1 MSSRSMRVAVL
12 TAVLLVGAVG
22 VSVGRDQRPA
32 EALAGYYH
40 PGTSQGSIYRLYRAY
55 FQREPDLGGFTY
67 WGTKNAAGTT
77 LAKISET
84 FARSSEFQ
92 TKYGKL
98 TNRAFLNL
106 VYQNVMGRPADSGG
120 FAYWLGKLDRGTPR
134 GSVMLSFSDST
145 EYRRVTLL
153 GVPPGLRAGTA
164 AQAMLAALPV
174 AAEPTRTGYD
184 RDLFKHW
191 DDENANGCD
200 TRCEILNAEKRANGT
215 WYSLWD
221 GTTATTASALE
232 IDHVVALAEAWDSGA
247 STWTPTQRDRFAD
260 WQVNLT
266 AVGSSVNQSKSD
278 QDAGEWTPPR
288 AASKCAFAEIT
299 VTTKYHWTL
308 SVDEAE
314 KTALSSMLQ
323 GCKATTSLPPPSPST
338 TTTTT
343 RPPTT
348 TTTTMP
354 TPSCKTAGIYLA
366 KNGACVANYEDGTG
380 DVDCGRL
387 PAAMKPV
394 QLTNPNNDP
403 YRLDGSDHDGL
414 GCEG

>member
-1 MSSRSMRVAVL
+1 MTSRALRVLVL
-12 TAVLLVGAVG
+12 TAIVLVGAVG

-32 EALAGYYH
+32 EALAAYYD

-67 WGTKNAAGTT
+67 WRNKHAAGTT
-77 LAKISET
+77 LAKISES

-92 TKYGKL
+92 TKYGPL
-98 TNRAFLNL
+98 TNRAFLTL
-106 VYQNVMGRPADSGG
+106 VYQNVMGRQPDAGG
-120 FAYWLGKLDRGTPR
+120 YSYWLGKLDKGTPR

-145 EYRRVTLL
+145 EYRRVTYL

-164 AQAMLAALPV
+164 AQSMLATITV

-191 DDENANGCD
+191 DDENSNSCD
-200 TRCEILNAEKRANGT
+200 TRCEILKAEKRSNGT

-221 GTTATTASALE
+221 GTTASLASALE

-247 STWTPTQRDRFAD
+247 STWTSTQRDRFAD

-266 AVGSSVNQSKSD
+266 AVSSSVNQSKSD
-278 QDAGEWTPPR
+278 KDAAEWTPPR
-288 AASKCAFAEIT
+288 AVSKCAFAELT
-299 VTTKYHWTL
+299 VTTKFKWTL
-308 SVDEAE
+308 TIDQAE
-314 KTALSSMLQ
+314 KTALTSMLQ
-323 GCKATTSLPPPSPST
+323 GCTATTSNPPPVATTTTTRPA

-343 RPPTT
+343 RPPST
-348 TTTTMP
+348 
-354 TPSCKTAGIYLA
+354 CATAGIYLA

-380 DVDCGRL
+380 DVDCGQL
-387 PAAMKPV
+387 PAATKPV
-394 QLTNPNNDP
+394 KLLTSADP
-403 YRLDGSDHDGL
+403 YQLDGDDDGY
-414 GCEG
+414 GCET

>member
-1 MSSRSMRVAVL
+1 MASRSVRVLAVAVVVM
-12 TAVLLVGAVG
+12 AGAVG
-22 VSVGRDQRPA
+22 VSVSRDPRPA
-32 EALAGYYH
+32 DALAAYYD

-55 FQREPDLGGFTY
+55 FQREPDFGGFTY
-67 WGTKNAAGTT
+67 WRTKHAGGTT
-77 LAKISET
+77 LAKISES

-145 EYRRVTLL
+145 EYRRVTYL
-153 GVPPGLRAGTA
+153 GVPAGLRAGTA
-164 AQAMLAALPV
+164 AQAMLATLPV
-174 AAEPTRTGYD
+174 AAEPTRAGYD
-184 RDLFKHW
+184 RDLFQHW
-191 DDENANGCD
+191 DDEDGNGCN
-200 TRCEILNAEKRANGT
+200 TRCEILSAEKRTNGS

-221 GTTATTASALE
+221 GTTATSASALE

-247 STWTPTQRDRFAD
+247 STWTATQRDRFAD

-278 QDAGEWTPPR
+278 KDAAEWTPPR

-299 VTTKYHWTL
+299 VTTKFKWTL
-308 SVDEAE
+308 TIDQAE
-314 KTALSSMLQ
+314 KTALTSMLQ
-323 GCKATTSLPPPSPST
+323 GCTSTTTNLPGVATTTRPRAT
-338 TTTTT
+338 TTTTK
-343 RPPTT
+343 PAG
-348 TTTTMP
+348 
-354 TPSCKTAGIYLA
+354 CATATIYLA
-366 KNGACVANYEDGTG
+366 KNDACVANYEDATG
-380 DVDCGRL
+380 DVDCGQL

-394 QLTNPNNDP
+394 KLLTSADP
-403 YRLDGSDHDGL
+403 YNLDGSNNDGW
-414 GCEG
+414 GCEDG

>member
-1 MSSRSMRVAVL
+1 MSTRAMRVAVL

-32 EALAGYYH
+32 EALAAYYD

-67 WGTKNAAGTT
+67 WRNKNAAGTT
-77 LAKISET
+77 LARISET

-174 AAEPTRTGYD
+174 AAEPSRTGYD
-184 RDLFKHW
+184 RDLFEHW
-191 DDENANGCD
+191 DDEDGNGCD
-200 TRCEILNAEKRANGT
+200 TRCEILKAEKRANGT

-221 GTTATTASALE
+221 GTTATSASALE

-247 STWTPTQRDRFAD
+247 SIWTPTQRDRFAD

-278 QDAGEWTPPR
+278 RDAAEWTPPR

-299 VTTKYHWTL
+299 VTTKYRWTL
-308 SVDEAE
+308 SVDQAE
-314 KTALSSMLQ
+314 KTALGSMLQ
-323 GCKATTSLPPPSPST
+323 GCKATTSNPTPVT

-348 TTTTMP
+348 TTTTRP
-354 TPSCKTAGIYLA
+354 TSNCKTAGIYLA

-380 DVDCGRL
+380 DVDCGQL

-394 QLTNPNNDP
+394 KVINPDNDP
-403 YRLDGSDHDGL
+403 YNLDGADHDGI

>member
-1 MSSRSMRVAVL
+1 MTSRMVRVLAVAVVVMAG
-12 TAVLLVGAVG
+12 TAG
-22 VSVGRDQRPA
+22 VTVGRDPKPA
-32 EALAGYYH
+32 EALAAYYD

-67 WGTKNAAGTT
+67 WRNKNAAGTT

-98 TNRAFLNL
+98 TNGAFLNL
-106 VYQNVMGRPADSGG
+106 IYKNVMGRPADSGG
-120 FAYWLGKLDRGTPR
+120 YNYWLGKLDRGTPR

-145 EYRRVTLL
+145 EYRRVTYL
-153 GVPPGLRAGTA
+153 GVPPGMRAGTA

-191 DDENANGCD
+191 DDEDGNGCD
-200 TRCEILNAEKRANGT
+200 TRCEILKAEKRSNGT

-221 GTTATTASALE
+221 GTTATTAGALE

-247 STWTPTQRDRFAD
+247 SSWTPTQRDRFAD

-278 QDAGEWTPPR
+278 QDAAEWTPPR

-299 VTTKYHWTL
+299 VTTKFKWAL
-308 SVDEAE
+308 SVDPAE
-314 KTALSSMLQ
+314 HDALATMLQ
-323 GCKATTSLPPPSPST
+323 GCTAATSNPPPAT

-348 TTTTMP
+348 TTTK
-354 TPSCKTAGIYLA
+354 PSTCKTAGVYLA

-380 DVDCGRL
+380 DVDCGQL

-394 QLTNPNNDP
+394 KLLTAADP
-403 YRLDGSDHDGL
+403 YNLDGSNNDGW
-414 GCEG
+414 GCESS